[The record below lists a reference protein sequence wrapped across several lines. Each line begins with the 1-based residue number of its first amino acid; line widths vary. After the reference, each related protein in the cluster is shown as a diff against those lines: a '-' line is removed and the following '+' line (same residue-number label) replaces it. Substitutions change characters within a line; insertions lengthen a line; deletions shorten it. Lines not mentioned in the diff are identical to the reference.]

1 MKLVE
6 FPKRAFLFLQG
17 PPGPFFGMLGDQLRA
32 RGCAVHRIN
41 LNGGDRRDWPT
52 GGVDYRGRMARW
64 PIYIDRFLRE
74 HHITD
79 IMLYGDCRP
88 MHLAAHGIAKL
99 RGVNIH
105 VLEEGYIRPDWMT
118 LEPDGV
124 NGRSRLSRDPDW
136 FVEQAR
142 LLPELPKLPPITAS
156 FKRRAHDSYWHYH
169 RIVTGRLRFPFY
181 RSHRPGSIILDGFG
195 WLNRFRL
202 AKRRA
207 RQAEETLAVIE
218 NKDYF
223 LFPLQL
229 TADYQIRAHS
239 PFGDMQTAAEYV
251 MESFAKCAPRGVK
264 LVIKEHPLDSTF
276 FNWRAFTEKMARRL
290 GCADRILHI
299 DGGDLD
305 ALSGASRGMV
315 CVNSTSGTLA
325 LAGGKPV
332 IVLGE
337 AIYDI
342 RGLTDQGTL
351 DAFWSAPRAPDPAI
365 FDAFRRVLADRCLV
379 RGGLASMSATET
391 LLDGVIE
398 RLFGVQGFAPALDGQ
413 EGALNQVA
421 SVAVTRARALGQS
434 VEPSVHA
441 GEMAWP
447 VRRSIADHAA

>member
-6 FPKRAFLFLQG
+6 FPTRSFLFLQG
-17 PPGPFFGMLGDQLRA
+17 PPGPFFAMLGEELRA
-32 RGCAVHRIN
+32 RGCKVHRIN
-41 LNGGDRRDWPT
+41 LNGGDRSDWLE
-52 GGVDYRGRMARW
+52 GGVDYRGRLSRW
-64 PIYIDRFLRE
+64 PIYVDRFLRE
-74 HHITD
+74 HNITD

-124 NGRSRLSRDPDW
+124 NGRSNLSRDPNW
-136 FVEQAR
+136 FLEQAR
-142 LLPELPKLPPITAS
+142 TLPPVPSLPPITAS
-156 FKRRAHDSYWHYH
+156 FRRRAYDSYWHYH

-181 RSHRPGSIILDGFG
+181 RPHRPGSILLDGLG

-207 RQAEETLAVIE
+207 RQAEATLAAIE
-218 NKDYF
+218 GKDYF

-239 PFGDMQTAAEYV
+239 PFGDMKTAAEYV
-251 MESFAKCAPRGVK
+251 MESFAKCAPPGVK

-299 DGGDLD
+299 DGGDL
-305 ALSGASRGMV
+305 GAMSTASCGMV

-332 IVLGE
+332 IVLGD

-351 DAFWSAPRAPDPAI
+351 DAFWNAPRAPDPAI
-365 FDAFRRVLADRCLV
+365 FDAFHRVLADRCLV
-379 RGGLASMSATET
+379 RGGLASMSATEI
-391 LLDGVIE
+391 LLAGVID
-398 RLFGVQGFAPALDGQ
+398 RLFGIQGLAVKRDDADG
-413 EGALNQVA
+413 EDRH
-421 SVAVTRARALGQS
+421 AVSITARPGRGLGQGIQPG
-434 VEPSVHA
+434 VDTDEMFWPS
-441 GEMAWP
+441 
-447 VRRSIADHAA
+447 RRPIADHAA

>member
-1 MKLVE
+1 MKLIE
-6 FPKRAFLFLQG
+6 IPKRSFLFLQG
-17 PPGPFFGMLGDQLRA
+17 PPGPFFAMLGDQLRL

-41 LNGGDRRDWPT
+41 LNGGDRRDWPM
-52 GGVDYRGRMARW
+52 GGVDYRGRMSRW
-64 PIYIDRFLRE
+64 PIYVDRFLRE
-74 HHITD
+74 HNITD

-124 NGRSRLSRDPDW
+124 NGRSRLSRDPKW
-136 FVEQAR
+136 FLEQAR
-142 LLPELPKLPPITAS
+142 LLPPVPALPSITAS

-169 RIVTGRLRFPFY
+169 HIVTGRLRFPFY
-181 RSHRPGSIILDGFG
+181 RPHRPGSIVLDGFG

-207 RQAEETLAVIE
+207 EQAAETLTAIE
-218 NKDYF
+218 NEAYF

-239 PFGDMQTAAEYV
+239 PFGDMKTAAEYV

-299 DGGDLD
+299 DGGDLG
-305 ALSGASRGMV
+305 ALSTGSCGMV

-332 IVLGE
+332 IVLGD

-342 RGLTDQGTL
+342 PGLTDQGTL
-351 DAFWSAPRAPDPAI
+351 DAFWSMPRAPDPAI
-365 FDAFRRVLADRCLV
+365 FDAFHRVLADRCLV
-379 RGGLASMSATET
+379 RGGLASLSATEI
-391 LLDGVIE
+391 LLTGVID
-398 RLFGVQGFAPALDGQ
+398 RLFRIQGLAPLREREDDVARHAVSIAAVPAG
-413 EGALNQVA
+413 GSYSTKAVA
-421 SVAVTRARALGQS
+421 SVRPL
-434 VEPSVHA
+434 A
-441 GEMAWP
+441 G
-447 VRRSIADHAA
+447 